1 MSRRLRISRL
11 RSIDRRIT
19 VMCLNATEARTF
31 PAGRGEHDTVKQP
44 ASLVCAM
51 EPSLCRRRGLLF
63 AAFGPEGAA
72 SRPRT
77 LAKTL
82 AKALMALR
90 ET

>member
-1 MSRRLRISRL
+1 
-11 RSIDRRIT
+11 
-19 VMCLNATEARTF
+19 
-31 PAGRGEHDTVKQP
+31 
-44 ASLVCAM
+44 M
-51 EPSLCRRRGLLF
+51 EPYAGGAGLLF